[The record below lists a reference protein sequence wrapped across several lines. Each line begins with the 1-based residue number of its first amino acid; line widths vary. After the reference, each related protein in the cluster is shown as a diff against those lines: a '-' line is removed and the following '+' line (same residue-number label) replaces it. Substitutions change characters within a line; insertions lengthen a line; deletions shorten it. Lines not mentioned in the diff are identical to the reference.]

1 MADVEGKGG
10 GHSDNRPNAD
20 EVVVHFRHLNERE
33 TANFKV
39 SLDQTLRAIWQEAYN
54 KLEVAQD
61 ARDVLQAPGKPNP
74 IDLMPHLD
82 KTLRQ
87 AQTEGLCDTHFEI
100 AAGTGGA

>member
-1 MADVEGKGG
+1 MADIVSDHGG
-10 GHSDNRPNAD
+10 RGGRPQKDD

-33 TANFKV
+33 NANFKV
-39 SLDQTLRAIWQEAYN
+39 PPDQTLGKIWDKAYEE
-54 KLEVAQD
+54 LGIDRD

-74 IDLMPHLD
+74 VDLMPHLD

-87 AQTEGLCDTHFEI
+87 AQAEGLCNTHFEI

>member
-1 MADVEGKGG
+1 MADIVSGHG
-10 GHSDNRPNAD
+10 GHGDRPQKDD

-33 TANFKV
+33 NANFKV
-39 SLDQTLRAIWQEAYN
+39 PLDQTLRAIWDEAYGE
-54 KLEVAQD
+54 LEIDRD

-87 AQTEGLCDTHFEI
+87 AQAANLCDTHFEI